1 MAGVIAI
8 ETATEACSVAV
19 LRDGQCNERH
29 EITPRRHNQRVFA
42 MLRELL
48 QGQVVARW
56 IDVIAYGCGPGSFT
70 GLRIAAS
77 AAQGLAFAADLP
89 AVAVDTLECQART
102 AIRHRNLGEGD
113 CVLSLIDAR
122 INEVYHALYRV
133 ENGAA
138 IELQGPRAT
147 APGDLQLHHPG
158 GAIHAVGSGC
168 RLVDAFPDST
178 RQALETLDENLLPEA
193 RDLIAPALAK
203 FERGETLRPAEIQ
216 PLYVREEISWKKLAE
231 QGKRA

>member
-19 LRDGQCNERH
+19 FRDGQCNERH

-48 QGQVVARW
+48 QGQVVASG

-102 AIRHRNLGEGD
+102 AIRRRGFDEGD

-122 INEVYHALYRV
+122 INEVYYALYRV

-147 APGDLQLHHPG
+147 APDDLQLLDPVD
-158 GAIHAVGSGC
+158 AVHAVGSGC
-168 RLVDAFPDST
+168 RLVDAFPDSARRT
-178 RQALETLDENLLPEA
+178 IETVDENLLPEA

-203 FERGETLRPAEIQ
+203 LERGETLRPVDIQ